1 MEPRDPV
8 DLEPPMECPDEVNA
22 RLGAQHRAWDKGF
35 TRRRF
40 LGGVGMVG
48 VAALGAQLVTSRVS
62 FRAAGAS
69 AATGNTLIVIFLRGG
84 ADGLRILVPNA
95 NSLGLADLQAA
106 RPALVP
112 AAGTLLPLAGAGGWA
127 LNGSMAALMPYWGS
141 GELGFVPAVSIEN
154 LSRSHFQAQR
164 LIESGGSL
172 GSSSG
177 WLDRALTQ
185 LGPGTTFRA
194 VTEGGSTPASLAG
207 DEISLAIQSLAN
219 FSLNWAPG
227 GVPANQTAITSL
239 YRGLDGFLGVDAPAA
254 ITASQQAAALVA
266 AKPLPQ
272 NGATYPD
279 GGFSQSLKD
288 LANLLRAGVGL
299 EVATVDVGGWDTH
312 TSETSELDGVLAS
325 ASSSLAAFLQDLG
338 PDLRAT
344 TTIAVMSEFGRRV
357 AQNASGGTDHGHGS
371 VMWLLGGGLKSAGV
385 FGKWNGVAPGVLD
398 QGDVPATNNAFDVLG
413 ELLQTR
419 MNVGSLST
427 IFPSHSFSPLG
438 FSRAG
443 TAPPVAT
450 PYSPPP
456 FYMIPAASGVAS

>member
-1 MEPRDPV
+1 MEAA
-8 DLEPPMECPDEVNA
+8 MECPDGVTA
-22 RLGAQHRAWDKGF
+22 RIDDQQQAWARGF

-40 LGGVGMVG
+40 LGGVGLAG
-48 VAALGAQLVTSRVS
+48 VAALGTQLVTSRVS
-62 FRAAGAS
+62 FRAAGA
-69 AATGNTLIVIFLRGG
+69 AAAPGNTMIVIFMRGG

-112 AAGTLLPLAGAGGWA
+112 ASGTLLPLPGAGGWA
-127 LNGSMAALMPYWGS
+127 LNGSMAPLLPYWNS
-141 GELGFVPAVSIEN
+141 GELAFVPAVSVEN

-207 DEISLAIQSLAN
+207 DEISLAIQSLSN
-219 FSLNWAPG
+219 FALNWAPG

-239 YRGLDGFLGVDAPAA
+239 YRGLDGFLGIDVPAA

-272 NGATYPD
+272 NGATYPS
-279 GGFSQSLKD
+279 GAFSQSLKD
-288 LANLLRAGVGL
+288 LANLLRANVGL
-299 EVATVDVGGWDTH
+299 QVATVDVGGWDTH
-312 TSETSELDGVLAS
+312 TSEVSELDGVLSSA
-325 ASSSLAAFLQDLG
+325 ASSVAAFLQDLG
-338 PDLRAT
+338 PTLRAS

-371 VMWLLGGGLKSAGV
+371 VMWLLGGGLKSVGV
-385 FGKWNGVAPGVLD
+385 FGQWNGVAPGVLD
-398 QGDVPATNNAFDVLG
+398 QGDVPASNNAFDVLG
-413 ELLQTR
+413 EVLQTR
-419 MNVGSLST
+419 MNVGSLSS
-427 IFPSHSFSPLG
+427 IFPGH
-438 FSRAG
+438 
-443 TAPPVAT
+443 T
-450 PYSPPP
+450 YSPIGILRTASASASPTPTDSYTPP
-456 FYMIPAASGVAS
+456 QFYLIPAASGVAS